1 MTTLGDFHIIRKEPK
16 ELKIMELTT
25 TTQKFIVHWGEMG
38 TRWGINRTVAQIHA
52 LLYISPK
59 PLTAEEISDTLS
71 IARSTVSTGLRE
83 LQSWSLVRVVHV
95 LGDRRDH
102 YETMNDVWQMFR
114 VVLEERKRR
123 EVDPTLDIL
132 RETITNL
139 ESSSDDDPHAKKK
152 LIEMYDFF
160 ETIVTLYEQVE
171 ELPMSSII
179 RIARM
184 GDAFRK
190 VLGLTSGD

>member
-1 MTTLGDFHIIRKEPK
+1 
-16 ELKIMELTT
+16 MELTT

-132 RETITNL
+132 RVTITEL
-139 ESSSDDDPHAKKK
+139 ESSSVDDPHAKKK

-184 GDAFRK
+184 GDVFRK